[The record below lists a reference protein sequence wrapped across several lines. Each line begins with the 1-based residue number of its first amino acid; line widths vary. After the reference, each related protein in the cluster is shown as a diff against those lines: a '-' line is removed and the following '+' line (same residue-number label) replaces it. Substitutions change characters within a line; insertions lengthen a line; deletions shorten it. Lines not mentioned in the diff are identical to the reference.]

1 MASFSEGGVGCSGTV
16 KRSSDD
22 WASSGCFLLLR
33 RMDGQSSEDSSTL
46 PSNHS
51 LVYGIL
57 VVFGDADARL
67 EIDCE
72 KPQGSRSVGGVRVSC
87 QNSRMS

>member
-1 MASFSEGGVGCSGTV
+1 MASFSEGGVRCSGTV

-22 WASSGCFLLLR
+22 WASSGCFLFLR

-46 PSNHS
+46 PSNLS
-51 LVYGIL
+51 WVYGIL